1 MIRTISEAL
10 ERGPISSKELQAM
23 TGLSQ
28 TAVSR
33 QLRQLGDSIVT
44 LKVGR
49 TPRYI
54 KTRNAFGGTDRIPL
68 FAIDDHGGHCVAA
81 YIRPLVSGGFHVEQ
95 VTGTSSLLL
104 GEGGTG
110 LHEDLPYFL
119 YDMCPQGF
127 LGRQIAREI
136 AARLADFPSDPRRWT
151 TTHIG
156 RYLLANGED
165 APGNFIFG
173 EQALLRVRQK
183 PLPVPDA
190 QYPLMAQ
197 NVLDGIVP
205 GSSAGGEQPKF
216 TAFSAHG
223 GCHVIVKFSPTGD
236 NEVARRWK
244 DILITEHHGLETIR
258 TAGYPATE
266 TRLLD
271 IEGRLFLELKR
282 FDRVGEYGRRS
293 MLSLAAIDA
302 EFVGAG
308 NGWPRIARA
317 LVQQRRMSPSCLSM
331 VEFLWCFGKR
341 IHNTDM
347 HLGNLSLALEGD
359 RFRLLP
365 NYDMCSM
372 GFAPKSGGEVTPF
385 RIPKISF
392 PECDNA
398 KDIRKATRQAADA
411 FWTRVADDSRISD
424 ELRTFLEQADMR

>member
-1 MIRTISEAL
+1 MIRSLSEAL
-10 ERGPISSKELQAM
+10 ERGPVSSKELQAM

-33 QLRQLGDSIVT
+33 QLRQMADGIVT
-44 LKVGR
+44 LKIGR

-68 FAIDDHGGHCVAA
+68 FAIDDHGDHCVAA
-81 YIRPLVSGGFHVEQ
+81 YIRPLVTGGFHIEQ
-95 VTGTSSLLL
+95 VTGTSPLLL
-104 GEGGTG
+104 GESGNG

-136 AARLADFPSDPRRWT
+136 AARLADFPSNPRRWT

-183 PLPVPDA
+183 PRPVHDD

-197 NVLDGIVP
+197 SVLDGIVP

-216 TAFSAHG
+216 TAFSAQG
-223 GCHVIVKFSPTGD
+223 GCHVIVKFSPAGD
-236 NEVARRWK
+236 TEVTRRWK
-244 DILITEHHGLETIR
+244 DILVTEHHALETIR
-258 TAGYPATE
+258 TAGYPAAE

-271 IEGRLFLELKR
+271 IEGRFFLELKR

-317 LVQQRRMSPSCLSM
+317 LVHQRRMSPSCLSL
-331 VEFLWCFGKR
+331 VEFLWCFGKQT
-341 IHNTDM
+341 HNTDM

-365 NYDMCSM
+365 AYDMCCM

-385 RIPKISF
+385 HIPEISF
-392 PECDNA
+392 LQCGGA
-398 KDIRKATRQAADA
+398 KDIQEMARQAAAA
-411 FWTRVADDSRISD
+411 FWRRIAHDPRISD